1 MPGFVEKL
9 NTAVAR
15 SPVGRWFMLEGSS
28 HPKAR
33 ANTRFSTEMR
43 AGFATFVTMAYI
55 ISVNSLIISDTGGT
69 CVCDYDP
76 SNPLKGGSAVGSAA
90 GGSPGAGG
98 AARIAYC
105 SANSDY
111 MDCVDVIR
119 KDLIVATAAM
129 ACIASTAI
137 GLFSNLPLG
146 MAPG

>member
-1 MPGFVEKL
+1 MTGFVSRV
-9 NTAVAR
+9 NTAVAQ
-15 SPVGRWFMLEGSS
+15 SFVGKWFMLEGSS
-28 HPKAR
+28 HPRPR
-33 ANTRFSTEMR
+33 AGTTFSTELR

-76 SNPLKGGSAVGSAA
+76 LDPAKGGTSAG
-90 GGSPGAGG
+90 GG
-98 AARIAYC
+98 AAPAVGAGDMIAYC
-105 SANSDY
+105 STNPEYTSCIDI
-111 MDCVDVIR
+111 IR

>member
-1 MPGFVEKL
+1 MTGFVTRL
-9 NTAVAR
+9 NEAVAR

-28 HPKAR
+28 HPRAR
-33 ANTRFSTEMR
+33 PNTRFSTEIR

-55 ISVNSLIISDTGGT
+55 ISVNALIISDTGGT
-69 CVCDYDP
+69 CECDYDP
-76 SNPLKGGSAVGSAA
+76 MDPTRGGT
-90 GGSPGAGG
+90 GSPATGAD
-98 AARIAYC
+98 RIAYC
-105 SANSDY
+105 GANKEY
-111 MDCVDVIR
+111 MNCVDIIR